1 MNEPVP
7 SGQTLKPTA
16 SFSGTHHQFQFTG
29 SGAEYFR
36 IWIVNVLLSIV
47 TLGIYSAWAK
57 VRRQQYFLR
66 NTTLNGFAFDYHG
79 DPKAILKGRI
89 ILIALILAYQV
100 IGSIHLV
107 FGLVAFILMLVVLP
121 WIVVRSVKFRLRNIS
136 YRGLRFNFQGQTKEA
151 VKLFMLNYLL
161 MIVTFGLWLPKAQHD
176 LKHFLTDNSRYGHA
190 EFKLHATSKDF
201 YLMYGFLLLTMIC
214 LGVFIFLAS
223 FILGA
228 IPVIGS
234 LLIGLLTF
242 AGYMFI
248 FGQYRANIQNLIW
261 GNLLLNKHY
270 FHSTADGM
278 EITKLLVLN
287 AVLTV
292 VTLGLYYP
300 FAAIKLWEYQT
311 STTQLVANGSLDD
324 FVGVQQQE
332 TQAFGEEIADWFDLD
347 ISA

>member
-7 SGQTLKPTA
+7 SGQTLEPTT
-16 SFSGTHHQFQFTG
+16 SSSGTHHQFQFTG

-66 NTTLNGFAFDYHG
+66 NTTLDSFAFDYHG

-161 MIVTFGLWLPKAQHD
+161 MIVTFGLWFPKAQHD

-190 EFKLHATSKDF
+190 EFKLSVTVKDF
-201 YLMYGFLLLTMIC
+201 YRTYGFLILTLL
-214 LGVFIFLAS
+214 A
-223 FILGA
+223 A
-228 IPVIGS
+228 
-234 LLIGLLTF
+234 GLLTLIVSLVLAMIPF
-242 AGYMFI
+242 IGQILSAFLAFTVYMFA
-248 FGQYRANIQNLIW
+248 FGLYRARMQNLIW
-261 GNLLLNKHY
+261 NNVEIDKHR
-270 FHSTADGM
+270 FASKADGM
-278 EITKLLVLN
+278 ALTKLLVLN

-292 VTLGLYYP
+292 VTIGLYYP
-300 FAAIKLWEYQT
+300 FASIKLWQYQT

-332 TQAFGEEIADWFDLD
+332 TKAFGEEIADWFDLD